1 MQEEREA
8 EEKSNSEF
16 KNPSSSSSFLRTNGR
31 THSHT
36 HGGGRRERGRLTAP
50 PFVQWKVKRHTFK
63 LKHSTGDV
71 DDDGRAAPPKQ
82 ARRTRAETEEEER
95 GPAAETF
102 VTHTEGRGETLH

>member
-8 EEKSNSEF
+8 EEEKSNSEF
-16 KNPSSSSSFLRTNGR
+16 KNPSSSSSSFLRTNGR

-36 HGGGRRERGRLTAP
+36 HAGAEGERERATA

-71 DDDGRAAPPKQ
+71 DGKAAPPKPA
-82 ARRTRAETEEEER
+82 ARRARAETEEER
-95 GPAAETF
+95 GAAAETF
-102 VTHTEGRGETLH
+102 VTHTDGGETLH